1 MKKFEGWRTEEL
13 QFVATLLAGREMI
26 QNQIDYSILYNEIIR
41 EIRNRRVAE
50 ELFQMKLKGIE
61 EEQSRLEGPSI
72 PLDRVLAIQSTDRV
86 GVQVQLLFVQV

>member
-13 QFVATLLAGREMI
+13 QYVATLIAGRNMQAVVDE
-26 QNQIDYSILYNEIIR
+26 QDVLYNEVIR

-61 EEQSRLEGPSI
+61 EE
-72 PLDRVLAIQSTDRV
+72 
-86 GVQVQLLFVQV
+86 

>member
-61 EEQSRLEGPSI
+61 EE
-72 PLDRVLAIQSTDRV
+72 
-86 GVQVQLLFVQV
+86 

>member
-13 QFVATLLAGREMI
+13 QFIATMVAGREMLEL
-26 QNQIDYSILYNEIIR
+26 DVEKHLYNELIR

-61 EEQSRLEGPSI
+61 EE
-72 PLDRVLAIQSTDRV
+72 
-86 GVQVQLLFVQV
+86 